1 MTSVVAPAPVQDV
14 LDAPEA
20 FTSPEALSDFVAAL
34 DAPIAIEGAGT
45 KAGIGFSVDAPRVT
59 TMGLNGI
66 TYFEPKEFVLGA
78 LAGTRLSQLEAT
90 LAEHD
95 LILPFHPP
103 RFGGDPTLG
112 GVIATNIGGPERETM
127 GAPRDNVLGAQ
138 YINGKGELLKA
149 GGRVVKNV
157 SGYDIP
163 RGLSGSW
170 GTLAILTEITIK
182 VLPKARAV
190 EAAGP
195 PLAAVFEQPFVW
207 RLSLPR
213 DRSKDVL
220 GQWTGVHVQHWDGA
234 LLWLGTAQ
242 AADVHR
248 LAAQVGGHALR
259 VQNPAGDAAS
269 TPSFQPL
276 NPGNMALHRLLK
288 TAFDPKGLFNPG
300 RMHEGL

>member
-1 MTSVVAPAPVQDV
+1 MSSNDFHSFDT
-14 LDAPEA
+14 PEA
-20 FTSPEALSDFVAAL
+20 MADYVRGL
-34 DAPIAIEGAGT
+34 DHAITVQGAGT
-45 KAGIGFSVDAPRVT
+45 KAGIGFPLDEP
-59 TMGLNGI
+59 GLSTLGLSGI

-78 LAGTRLSQLEAT
+78 RAGTRLSELEAA
-90 LAEHD
+90 LAGHE
-95 LILPFHPP
+95 LILPFDPP

-112 GVIATNIGGPERETM
+112 GVIATNIGGAERESL

-190 EAAGP
+190 EQDADD
-195 PLAAVFEQPFVW
+195 LSAVWDRPFVW

-213 DRSKDVL
+213 DQAGTLAAGWHGPKAS
-220 GQWTGVHVQHWDGA
+220 QWDGA
-234 LLWLGTAQ
+234 LLWLGADDDSDVHAQ
-242 AADVHR
+242 AAR
-248 LAAQVGGHALR
+248 AGGHALL
-259 VQNPAGDAAS
+259 VQSPAPHRAEHGC
-269 TPSFQPL
+269 FQPL
-276 NPGNMALHRLLK
+276 ESGNFALHRLLK
-288 TAFDPKGLFNPG
+288 NAFDPDRRLNPG
-300 RMHEGL
+300 RMYGGL

>member
-1 MTSVVAPAPVQDV
+1 MPSNELCSFET
-14 LDAPEA
+14 PEA
-20 FTSPEALSDFVAAL
+20 MADYVRGL
-34 DAPIAIEGAGT
+34 DQAITVQGAGT
-45 KAGIGFSVDAPRVT
+45 KAGIGFPLDEP
-59 TMGLNGI
+59 GLSTLGLSGI

-78 LAGTRLSQLEAT
+78 RAGTRLSELEAV

-95 LILPFHPP
+95 LILPFDPP

-112 GVIATNIGGPERETM
+112 GVIATNIGGAERESL

-138 YINGKGELLKA
+138 YLNGKGELLKA

-190 EAAGP
+190 EQDAEN
-195 PLAAVFEQPFVW
+195 LSAVWDSPFVW

-213 DRSKDVL
+213 DQAGPLAASWHGPKAS
-220 GQWTGVHVQHWDGA
+220 QWDGA
-234 LLWLGTAQ
+234 LLWLGADDDSDVHAQ
-242 AADVHR
+242 AAR
-248 LAAQVGGHALR
+248 AGGHALL
-259 VQNPAGDAAS
+259 VQSPAQHRAEHGC
-269 TPSFQPL
+269 FQPL
-276 NPGNMALHRLLK
+276 KSGNLALHRLLK
-288 TAFDPKGLFNPG
+288 NAFDPDRRLNPG
-300 RMHEGL
+300 RMYGGL

>member
-1 MTSVVAPAPVQDV
+1 MTASDMQSFDT
-14 LDAPEA
+14 PEA
-20 FTSPEALSDFVAAL
+20 MSDYVRGL
-34 DAPIAIEGAGT
+34 DHPVSIQGAGT
-45 KAGIGFSVDAPRVT
+45 KAGIGFPLDDP
-59 TMGLNGI
+59 GLSTLGLSGI

-78 LAGTRLSQLEAT
+78 RAGTRLSELEEA
-90 LAEHD
+90 LAKHD
-95 LILPFHPP
+95 LILPFDPP

-112 GVIATNIGGPERETM
+112 GVIATNIGGAERESL

-190 EAAGP
+190 EQSAEG
-195 PLAAVFEQPFVW
+195 LAEVWESSFVW

-213 DRSKDVL
+213 DKAGAIAADWQGPKAS
-220 GQWTGVHVQHWDGA
+220 QWGGA
-234 LLWLGTAQ
+234 LLWLGADQNQDVHAQ
-242 AADVHR
+242 AAQ
-248 LAAQVGGHALR
+248 AGGHALL
-259 VQNPAGDAAS
+259 VQSPQTHRFENGC
-269 TPSFQPL
+269 FQPL
-276 NPGNMALHRLLK
+276 KEGNLALHRLLK
-288 TAFDPKGLFNPG
+288 NAFDPDRRLNPG
-300 RMHEGL
+300 RMYGGI